1 MESECNAA
9 DAPNAVQIN
18 NGIGAMAAPL
28 LPSSSPSLPVILYLI
43 PKRILR
49 QAGRSTYLLPG
60 PPYSPSHAKAR
71 YTPGDNG
78 SSPLI

>member
-1 MESECNAA
+1 MESQCNAA

-18 NGIGAMAAPL
+18 NGISAMAAPL
-28 LPSSSPSLPVILYLI
+28 PPFLLSLPVILYLI

-49 QAGRSTYLLPG
+49 E
-60 PPYSPSHAKAR
+60 YSPAAPPPMPKPDTLLLA
-71 YTPGDNG
+71 GDNG